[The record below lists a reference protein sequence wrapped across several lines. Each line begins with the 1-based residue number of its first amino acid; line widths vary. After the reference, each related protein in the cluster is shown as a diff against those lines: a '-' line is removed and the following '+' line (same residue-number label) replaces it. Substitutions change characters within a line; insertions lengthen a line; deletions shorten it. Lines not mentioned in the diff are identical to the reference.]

1 MAGETIKLDAD
12 VSGYVAGAE
21 KATAATKKLAAAERA
36 AGDAAT
42 DASKKTRSLS
52 DRLGDLNKANNAA
65 GGTFSSIT
73 GPLDDYGDLVER
85 VGMKQAAMAT
95 GVGLVVTAFAK
106 VGSAVYDVFRNVE
119 SYRASID
126 SLQNRGIISAG
137 DVVALEKAGAAMS
150 TLATQMS
157 GWAVEIAVQ
166 IAPTVSKFLMGTAYA
181 LEYVE
186 SLIRTWSF
194 DQAGKDATK
203 AAKEIYDAMQAAGVA
218 AQQATQANQTHTAA
232 VRGNTAATN
241 DAARAAEERAR
252 RLEEEGKALDDLI
265 AKDAAR
271 SAQAT
276 ADAANIAA
284 FHAQPQGAQDAQ
296 QGVQTGGGEM
306 GGIGFRMQE
315 FDWSED
321 PLIAADQAR
330 ADNAKKTAGEW
341 SQAWGSNIET
351 AASAFEGFANLA
363 VQVGSAI
370 INSTEKDTRKAKKKQ
385 FALEKAAAISVATI
399 QTFKA
404 VAQALGSTAPPASF
418 VLAAL
423 AGAAGAVQIGL
434 IAAQQPKF
442 HRGGI
447 LPDEVQRGSYVA
459 RQNEST
465 AVLTAQAMRALG
477 GQEGI
482 NRANAGQAPAAAP
495 TYLVVDG
502 QPRLAR
508 SFAGPDPGYGI
519 ARRGLTA

>member
-12 VSGYVAGAE
+12 VSGYVAGVAKAE
-21 KATAATKKLAAAERA
+21 AATKRLAAAERS
-36 AGDAAT
+36 AGDAAS
-42 DASKKTRSLS
+42 DAAGKTRSLS
-52 DRLGDLNKANNAA
+52 DRLGDLNKLNNAT
-65 GGTFSSIT
+65 GGSFSAIT
-73 GPLDDYGDLVER
+73 GPLDDYGDLIER
-85 VGMKQAAMAT
+85 VGAKQAAMAT

-106 VGSAVYDVFRNVE
+106 VGGAVYDVFRNVE
-119 SYRASID
+119 SYRASLD
-126 SLQNRGIISAG
+126 SLQGRGIISAG
-137 DVVALEKAGAAMS
+137 DVLALEKASAGMT

-157 GWAVEIAVQ
+157 GWAVEIATM
-166 IAPTVSKFLMGTAYA
+166 IAPRVSKFLIGTAYA

-186 SLIRTWSF
+186 SLVRTWSVRTAF
-194 DQAGKDATK
+194 KDATA
-203 AAKEIYDAMQAAGVA
+203 AAKEVYDAMENVA
-218 AQQATQANQTHTAA
+218 IVSQQTTQTTQTHTSA
-232 VRGNTAATN
+232 VRSNTTATS
-241 DAARAAEERAR
+241 DAARAAEERTR
-252 RLEEEGKALDDLI
+252 KLEEEGAALDALV

-271 SAQAT
+271 SAQAA
-276 ADAANIAA
+276 ADAAKIAE
-284 FHAQPQGAQDAQ
+284 FHQQPQGAQDAQ
-296 QGVQTGGGEM
+296 RGVQTTQTASPFALG
-306 GGIGFRMQE
+306 
-315 FDWSED
+315 SETFGSVED
-321 PLIAADQAR
+321 ATIALDQAR
-330 ADNAKKTAGEW
+330 ADNAKKTAAEW

-385 FALEKAAAISVATI
+385 FALEKAAALSVATV

-404 VAQALGSTAPPASF
+404 VAMALGSSAPPASF

-447 LPDEVQRGSYVA
+447 LPDEIAQSGMTT

-502 QPRLAR
+502 QPRLGRA
-508 SFAGPDPGYGI
+508 FAGPDPGYGM
-519 ARRGLTA
+519 ARKGLYA